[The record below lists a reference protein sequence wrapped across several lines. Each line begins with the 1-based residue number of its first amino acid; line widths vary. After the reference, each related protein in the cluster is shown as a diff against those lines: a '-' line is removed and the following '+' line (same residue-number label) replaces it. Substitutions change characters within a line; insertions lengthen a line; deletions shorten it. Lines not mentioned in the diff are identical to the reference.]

1 MPIASTDLILYAAA
15 NTPENDTVTAGG
27 AIDALRRLD
36 FTQIAAND
44 DIEALSDSAADT
56 MNATL
61 TGRNAAGAIVSET
74 KALTGITAIIFS
86 TAGILERV
94 LKFELASAPA
104 GNITVRRSV
113 AGATVRVVPIGE
125 RGFEIFFY
133 DSASESAGTTRY
145 QKGFYKNAHGSLTLN
160 NAAVRI
166 SADPLAI
173 MGFTLASSKNDAAT
187 SANRK
192 TQPAVGDTDPDT
204 FDDTSK
210 TVPAGTLEAASA
222 IGVWVQMTLA
232 ADDTPKKST
241 FTLELSG
248 TSV

>member
-1 MPIASTDLILYAAA
+1 MPIAQSDLILYAAA
-15 NTPENDTVTAGG
+15 NTPEDDVGAAGG

-36 FTQIAAND
+36 FTQIATND
-44 DIEALSDSAADT
+44 DIEAVSDNAADT

-74 KALTGITAIIFS
+74 KALNGTTAVIFS

-104 GNITVRRSV
+104 GNVTVRRSV
-113 AGATVRVVPIGE
+113 GGVTVRVVPAGE

-133 DSASESAGTTRY
+133 DAASESAQTKRY
-145 QKGFYKNAHGSLTLN
+145 QKCFYKNAHGSLTLN
-160 NAAVRI
+160 SAAVELT
-166 SADPLAI
+166 ADPEAV
-173 MGFTLASSKNDAAT
+173 MGFTLAASKDDSAT

-192 TQPAVGDTDPDT
+192 TAPGAGDTDPDT

-210 TVPAGTLEAASA
+210 SVPGGTLEAGSA
-222 IGVWVQMTLA
+222 IGIWVELTLA

-241 FTLELSG
+241 FTLQLSG